1 MALTNRNGLT
11 PGQVTLQK
19 EILDRFGALE
29 AQNTELKTQ
38 NAALENHVAEL
49 KEALQKFQK
58 ESDAGQTHTLEELQ
72 ADIHRTD
79 DKVFS
84 FGQEISDKL
93 EEQHGL
99 IKPLLFA
106 LLAFLLLNFFLT
118 YTAVRPATVFILSM
132 SSCAVTRLS
141 GMMLIIISSTSGTA
155 ATPGNSRKEKPC
167 LSIEMKRQRN
177 TMPNF
182 ITRIG
187 AASVIKN

>member
-19 EILDRFGALE
+19 EILDRFSALE

-79 DKVFS
+79 DNVFS

-99 IKPLLFA
+99 I
-106 LLAFLLLNFFLT
+106 
-118 YTAVRPATVFILSM
+118 
-132 SSCAVTRLS
+132 
-141 GMMLIIISSTSGTA
+141 
-155 ATPGNSRKEKPC
+155 EPC
-167 LSIEMKRQRN
+167 SLHYWRFCS
-177 TMPNF
+177 
-182 ITRIG
+182 
-187 AASVIKN
+187 

>member
-19 EILDRFGALE
+19 EILDRFSALE

-58 ESDAGQTHTLEELQ
+58 ESDAGQTHTLEELR
-72 ADIHRTD
+72 ADIHRAD
-79 DKVFS
+79 DNVLS

-118 YTAVRPATVFILSM
+118 YTAVKSARQARDGVYTINELL
-132 SSCAVTRLS
+132 R
-141 GMMLIIISSTSGTA
+141 GDTSFWYDADNHQLYVRDRSDTG
-155 ATPGNSRKEKPC
+155 
-167 LSIEMKRQRN
+167 Q
-177 TMPNF
+177 
-182 ITRIG
+182 
-187 AASVIKN
+187 

>member
-19 EILDRFGALE
+19 EILDRFSALE

-72 ADIHRTD
+72 ADIHRAD
-79 DKVFS
+79 DNVFS

-93 EEQHGL
+93 
-99 IKPLLFA
+99 K
-106 LLAFLLLNFFLT
+106 
-118 YTAVRPATVFILSM
+118 
-132 SSCAVTRLS
+132 
-141 GMMLIIISSTSGTA
+141 
-155 ATPGNSRKEKPC
+155 NS
-167 LSIEMKRQRN
+167 Q
-177 TMPNF
+177 
-182 ITRIG
+182 
-187 AASVIKN
+187 A

>member
-1 MALTNRNGLT
+1 MALTNKNGLT

-29 AQNTELKTQ
+29 AQ

-72 ADIHRTD
+72 ADIHRAD
-79 DKVFS
+79 DNIFS

-106 LLAFLLLNFFLT
+106 LLAFLFLNFCLT
-118 YTAVRPATVFILSM
+118 YTAVKSARQARDGVYTINELL
-132 SSCAVTRLS
+132 R
-141 GMMLIIISSTSGTA
+141 GDTSFWYDADNHQLYVRDRSDTG
-155 ATPGNSRKEKPC
+155 
-167 LSIEMKRQRN
+167 Q
-177 TMPNF
+177 
-182 ITRIG
+182 
-187 AASVIKN
+187 

>member
-1 MALTNRNGLT
+1 MALTNKNGLT

-93 EEQHGL
+93 E
-99 IKPLLFA
+99 
-106 LLAFLLLNFFLT
+106 
-118 YTAVRPATVFILSM
+118 
-132 SSCAVTRLS
+132 S
-141 GMMLIIISSTSGTA
+141 GA
-155 ATPGNSRKEKPC
+155 D
-167 LSIEMKRQRN
+167 
-177 TMPNF
+177 
-182 ITRIG
+182 
-187 AASVIKN
+187 